1 MSFTISQH
9 LRKCKFWES
18 WVQLVV
24 LELLIGNQFQGA
36 GPSESLVWPSE
47 PLKSAGPSESV
58 VWPSEP

>member
-47 PLKSAGPSESV
+47 PLKSAGPS
-58 VWPSEP
+58 